1 MTNALSKIASAL
13 LAVLLLYL
21 FPAVQT
27 AQREA
32 DIRYMSAYHALTE
45 FADAVRTKGY
55 ISPVM
60 YEQFTRSLE
69 AKGNLYDI
77 ELEHRHK
84 KYHPEYGDPADPDTF
99 QDRFSVVYD
108 AYYTEDI
115 LGVLFSENRAA
126 AGEEQAKYTL
136 QAGDFFS
143 VTVKARSRSPYDVLS
158 EFLYGTRTAAGYK
171 DVLSYGGMVLNEDY

>member
-84 KYHPEYGDPADPDTF
+84 NITPNTAIRP
-99 QDRFSVVYD
+99 
-108 AYYTEDI
+108 
-115 LGVLFSENRAA
+115 
-126 AGEEQAKYTL
+126 
-136 QAGDFFS
+136 
-143 VTVKARSRSPYDVLS
+143 
-158 EFLYGTRTAAGYK
+158 TRTRFKTGLA
-171 DVLSYGGMVLNEDY
+171 SFTTPITPRIS